1 MSSIDSFAAAFE
13 GLRQSHETGR
23 LAHAYLLQGSPEGNA
38 LALAESF
45 LQLLF
50 CRGAA
55 RPCGSC
61 AECVNV
67 KKHAHP
73 DIFWLEPESK
83 SRRIVI
89 GDKDKDQIGIRD
101 LNRFIAVSPLVGAWK
116 VGVILHADRMT
127 EQAANAFLKTLEE
140 PQGASIL
147 LLLTDAAQHLLPTIV
162 SRCQRVLLSAGPP
175 AEEEMWRE
183 PVLEVLRRGV
193 TGDVLEGL
201 FQAGRLKAVLDA
213 VRKVVTEEEEGRVRP
228 GEPEEK
234 EREKEAREARI
245 AARAAGVRLS
255 ILRCMLEWRRDVL
268 LVVLNAEA
276 NALYFPEE
284 AEAIRRQAAGLNYA
298 GAMRQ
303 VQAVDT
309 MVRLLERNLPEEA
322 VFEAGLRATPA

>member
-13 GLRQSHETGR
+13 GLRQSHKAGR
-23 LAHAYLLQGSPEGNA
+23 LAHAYLFQGSPGGSA

-50 CRGAA
+50 CRGPE
-55 RPCGSC
+55 RPCGRC
-61 AECVNV
+61 ADCTKV
-67 KKHAHP
+67 KKHTHP
-73 DIFWLEPESK
+73 DVFWLEPESK

-89 GDKDKDQIGIRD
+89 GDKDKDQVGIRD
-101 LNRFIAVSPLVGAWK
+101 LNRFIAVSPLFGGWK
-116 VGVILHADRMT
+116 AGVLLDADRMT

-140 PQGASIL
+140 PPGASIL
-147 LLLTDAAQHLLPTIV
+147 LLLTDAPQHLLPTIV

-183 PVLEVLRRGV
+183 PVMEILRRGV

-213 VRKVVTEEEEGRVRP
+213 VRKVVTEEEEERVRP
-228 GEPEEK
+228 GEPEDK
-234 EREKEAREARI
+234 DAREARI
-245 AARAAGVRLS
+245 EGRVRGVKLG
-255 ILRCMLEWRRDVL
+255 ILRCMLQWRRDVL
-268 LVVLNAEA
+268 LAVLKADA
-276 NALYFPEE
+276 DVLHFPEE
-284 AEAIRRQAAGLNYA
+284 AEVIRRQAARLSYGE
-298 GAMRQ
+298 AMRG

-322 VFEAGLRATPA
+322 VFEAGLRATPG